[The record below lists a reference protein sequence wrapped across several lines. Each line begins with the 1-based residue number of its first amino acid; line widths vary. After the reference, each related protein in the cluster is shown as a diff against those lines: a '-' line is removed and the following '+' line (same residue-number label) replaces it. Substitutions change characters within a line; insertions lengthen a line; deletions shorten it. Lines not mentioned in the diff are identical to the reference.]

1 MSLHKRKLND
11 FFNFVNIVP
20 KRIRIVGSLFIMTF
34 LLLVSTFFDFTD
46 WWLLFTLIFLLVSYF
61 LTYISV
67 FEEIDG
73 IEWLMLFIMP
83 MCFTIAFYVFFSLL
97 PVRWLTRLPYI
108 TFFAFGYYAIL
119 LTSNIFN
126 VGVEK
131 SIQLYRAA
139 FSVNYLF
146 QTLII
151 FLFMQVILS
160 FQQPIWVNCIAIA
173 GAATIMAIQLFW
185 SVNPI
190 SEFRKETVKFGG
202 VIGFLLM
209 QVAAIISFIPFKS
222 SVGALILT
230 ACYYSLSGL
239 IYHHLDQRLFKQVV
253 REYVVVLVFVSIIAI
268 LTLQW

>member
-1 MSLHKRKLND
+1 MSLHKRKFND
-11 FFNFVNIVP
+11 FFNFINIVP
-20 KRIRIVGSLFIMTF
+20 KRIRIVASLFVMTF

-46 WWLLFTLIFLLVSYF
+46 WWWLFTLIFLVVTF
-61 LTYISV
+61 VLTYISV
-67 FEEIDG
+67 FEGLDG
-73 IEWLMLFIMP
+73 VEWIMLFIMP
-83 MCFTIAFYVFFSLL
+83 ICFTFVFYLFFSLL

-108 TFFAFGYYAIL
+108 TFYAFGFYAIL

-126 VGVEK
+126 VGVDK

-160 FQQPIWVNCIAIA
+160 FQQPFWVNCLAIA
-173 GAATIMAIQLFW
+173 GAASIVATQLFW

-190 SEFRKETVKFGG
+190 SEFRKETVEYGG
-202 VIGFLLM
+202 LVGFLLM
-209 QVAAIISFIPFKS
+209 QIAAIISFIPFKS

-230 ACYYSLSGL
+230 ACYYSITGL
-239 IYHHLDQRLFKQVV
+239 MYHHIDQRLFKQVV